1 MVTGKI
7 TEIEE
12 RLEKLSARLE
22 KLEER
27 MHEIE
32 NHAAMVEEVRAL
44 EKQVQR
50 IICELR
56 WPPAKKVSREIDE
69 IVEEHKQLLNLL
81 DEIAREWREQNLDP
95 YFIVQHVF
103 YEFRDRLERLSKR
116 VAGLGRVIW

>member
-1 MVTGKI
+1 MVTANI
-7 TEIEE
+7 TELEDKIQKLSE
-12 RLEKLSARLE
+12 RLS

-27 MHEIE
+27 VHEIE

-56 WPPAKKVSREIDE
+56 WPPAKKISREIDE
-69 IVEEHKQLLNLL
+69 IIEEHKQLLNLL

-95 YFIVQHVF
+95 YFIVQRVF